1 MRATG
6 TATELV
12 SHDILIPAPVI
23 VREARHRGKAEAEKG
38 GDEPICCSTPSKK
51 KRKKKQQATYVRGLA
66 KTELAI
72 PECPSGKEGGGL
84 SRPCRSMLH
93 RSAAGCNSLENLIK
107 TGIK

>member
-51 KRKKKQQATYVRGLA
+51 KRKKKTASYPR
-66 KTELAI
+66 
-72 PECPSGKEGGGL
+72 
-84 SRPCRSMLH
+84 SRPTNERTVVT
-93 RSAAGCNSLENLIK
+93 RAAPVPILGCAI
-107 TGIK
+107 

>member
-51 KRKKKQQATYVRGLA
+51 KRKKNSKLPTF
-66 KTELAI
+66 
-72 PECPSGKEGGGL
+72 
-84 SRPCRSMLH
+84 
-93 RSAAGCNSLENLIK
+93 AA
-107 TGIK
+107 